1 MNVAVQYPQFFKQGL
16 PKVTS
21 DICHRCFQLARKILV
36 TCAIFPDISGP
47 LLVSP
52 FPTSIQN
59 FVTFVIFAIFAIF
72 VTGVFSSQE
81 KFSLLLRLWRYL
93 RTFRGS
99 WLLLFLSL
107 DSCQICYFCDICG
120 HFGALLGFFSFKVLI
135 LVGFVILAIFA
146 KKNLLANRLGTEH
159 VFIRIK
165 MVFFLYALVFWRSAT
180 TNKTTE
186 HIQRE
191 ERGYLRMKAYS
202 SKFPRASYC
211 CGFWIIKQ
219 CDTKC
224 TQRCRANV
232 TEKFCEFGQVGR
244 QVGRLFI

>member
-1 MNVAVQYPQFFKQGL
+1 MDVFSQQEKSLLFLRYLRTFRGPSWFLLFL
-16 PKVTS
+16 S
-21 DICHRCFQLARKILV
+21 LYRILLH
-36 TCAIFPDISGP
+36 
-47 LLVSP
+47 LLFLRSLRYL
-52 FPTSIQN
+52 
-59 FVTFVIFAIFAIF
+59 
-72 VTGVFSSQE
+72 GVFSSQE
-81 KFSLLLRLWRYL
+81 KSLLLLRLLRYL
-93 RTFRGS
+93 RTFRGPS